1 MKDIES
7 ILYDPIVLENLT
19 PLEINIIHDLIAEYI
34 KTEDKAKADT
44 IIRAFILGVIDTA
57 KRHQDISA
65 DDYNYILTNYIP
77 SDLAKRC
84 RAVWN

>member
-1 MKDIES
+1 MKNIES
-7 ILYDPIVLENLT
+7 MLYDPILLENLT
-19 PLEINIIHDLIAEYI
+19 ELETNILHDLIAEYI
-34 KTEDKAKADT
+34 KAEDKAKADT

-77 SDLAKRC
+77 SDLAKSC
-84 RAVWN
+84 RAIWN